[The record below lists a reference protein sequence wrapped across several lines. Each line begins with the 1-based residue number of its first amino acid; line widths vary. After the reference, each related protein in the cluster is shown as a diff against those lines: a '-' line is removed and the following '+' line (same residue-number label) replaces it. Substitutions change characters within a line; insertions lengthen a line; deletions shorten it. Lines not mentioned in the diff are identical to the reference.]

1 MYISPDV
8 HVITDK
14 LKSVN
19 GTVITT
25 CAAAY
30 WYWDRDL
37 GGDSACHRNGW
48 AAEVLRLR
56 RQLGPSHEIGRAAVG
71 GKLPRASFHRA
82 SRGLLEACRTGC
94 CTRSHS
100 TGVLAL
106 GFSSS
111 AVLYICRK
119 RLLAESTSLRGSRAV
134 LVAERCVFNR
144 ISIKS
149 LYMMSNNLPVHPSVS
164 IVEDPVISTLAQ
176 NPGVS
181 SIIGGFMH
189 LTGLQEAWLG
199 SLRPA
204 QRIAVFYATLD
215 IYWTGD
221 IYISIGQ
228 GTSPAWI
235 R

>member
-71 GKLPRASFHRA
+71 GKLPSL
-82 SRGLLEACRTGC
+82 SRRGHALSSVAFVIVRPISKGCSNTDKVTACTC
-94 CTRSHS
+94 SAMHD
-100 TGVLAL
+100 AE
-106 GFSSS
+106 SS
-111 AVLYICRK
+111 ASEPAVTGIR
-119 RLLAESTSLRGSRAV
+119 SSRV
-134 LVAERCVFNR
+134 
-144 ISIKS
+144 
-149 LYMMSNNLPVHPSVS
+149 
-164 IVEDPVISTLAQ
+164 
-176 NPGVS
+176 
-181 SIIGGFMH
+181 
-189 LTGLQEAWLG
+189 
-199 SLRPA
+199 
-204 QRIAVFYATLD
+204 
-215 IYWTGD
+215 
-221 IYISIGQ
+221 
-228 GTSPAWI
+228 
-235 R
+235 